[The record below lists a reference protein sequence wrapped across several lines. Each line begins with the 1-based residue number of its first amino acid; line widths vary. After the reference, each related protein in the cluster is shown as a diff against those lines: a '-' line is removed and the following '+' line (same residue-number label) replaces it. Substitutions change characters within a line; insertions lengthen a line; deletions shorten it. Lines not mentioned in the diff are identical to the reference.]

1 MAANDNE
8 VQNWSSGVNA
18 VHTKKM
24 GCFSANFSTP
34 PLMMLVLKVTIPA
47 YTEVSDRRTNTLYVF
62 FHHFDSSAE
71 GQLIHCQ
78 CGR

>member
-8 VQNWSSGVNA
+8 VQNWSSGVIA

-34 PLMMLVLKVTIPA
+34 PLMMLVLKV
-47 YTEVSDRRTNTLYVF
+47 SDLRTKTLYVF
-62 FHHFDSSAE
+62 FHHFDSPAE